1 MNDVKVDMPLSNWF
15 ALCVNN
21 IYMYSKEQMKNCGI
35 PIDLQ
40 SVVINGVL
48 LKIQQEHIDNLIN
61 ENAELILN
69 NSGGNNKNDTG

>member
-1 MNDVKVDMPLSNWF
+1 MEEQKVEMKLSNWI

-21 IYMYSKEQMKNCGI
+21 IYIYSKEQMKNCGI

-48 LKIQQEHIDNLIN
+48 LKIQQEHIDTLIN
-61 ENAELILN
+61 ENAELTIN
-69 NSGGNNKNDTG
+69 NSGGDNDNDSG